1 MITKEQADALAKAE
15 GKIKG
20 VGFKSDAEYVKNKI
34 GPDGVQRLQAE
45 MERLGYPIDCDQVK
59 AMDWYPVGVRVLHL
73 ELMKDL
79 FGWDDEEI
87 KKVGHE
93 APKFS
98 LIMRLIM
105 KYFINIER
113 MSKLAPVVGYKKHF
127 SVGEYQALECNVQ
140 EQYTSGRA
148 KGLKILYDSSAL
160 TKYIEGYFTR
170 GIEYVLPGKE
180 IITHSRKYIEND
192 IPYVEFRSNWK

>member
-34 GPDGVQRLQAE
+34 GPEGVQKLKAE
-45 MERLGYPIDCDQVK
+45 MEKLGYPIDYEKVK
-59 AMDWYPVGVRVLHL
+59 AMDWYPVGVRVLNL
-73 ELMKDL
+73 EVMKDL

-127 SVGEYQALECNVQ
+127 NIGEYEALECNLV
-140 EQYTSGRA
+140 EQYSSGRA
-148 KGLKILYDSSAL
+148 KGLKILYDSAAL

-180 IITHSRKYIEND
+180 VTTNSRKYIVNG
-192 IPYVEFRSNWK
+192 IPHVEFRSSWK

>member
-1 MITKEQADALAKAE
+1 MITKAQADALAGAE
-15 GKIKG
+15 GKNKG

-34 GPDGVQRLQAE
+34 GPEGIQKLKAE
-45 MERLGYPIDCDQVK
+45 MERLGYPINYEEVK

-73 ELMKDL
+73 EVMKDL

-87 KKVGHE
+87 KKIGHE

-105 KYFINIER
+105 KYFIDIER
-113 MSKLAPVVGYKKHF
+113 MSKLAPVVGFKKHF
-127 SVGEYQALECNVQ
+127 SVGEYEALECDPQ
-140 EQYTSGRA
+140 KHFTSGRA

-180 IITHSRKYIEND
+180 VLTKSRKYIENG
-192 IPYVEFRSNWK
+192 IPYVEFCSEWK